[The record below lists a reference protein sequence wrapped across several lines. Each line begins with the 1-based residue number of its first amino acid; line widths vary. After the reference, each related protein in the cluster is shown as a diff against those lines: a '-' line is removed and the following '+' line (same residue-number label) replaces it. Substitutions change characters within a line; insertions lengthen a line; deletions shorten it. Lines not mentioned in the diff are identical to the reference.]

1 MFRLLL
7 VGTLFTV
14 NCFASLIGSNFS
26 QRDLQVLKELDIEPS
41 YITDYKLQKTYN
53 RYLLNTQDRYVNKFN
68 KASLFVPKVREILK
82 NEGLP
87 ETFLYLAMA
96 ESNFTIDA
104 KSRTRAT
111 GMWQFMS
118 QTARNLGLKND
129 IYVDERMDIVES
141 TKAAAKYLK
150 YLHNEFDKWYLAA
163 IAYNCG
169 QGRVIEAITRATI
182 DMYEKEHGTKNDKSK
197 DIKKFRR
204 TISLYQQKRVKF
216 AEINKIY
223 GEVLTWDVKPDIHE
237 LLIEQK
243 NLRRQYLP
251 VESRN
256 YIRKIISLAMMNN
269 QSFITENDNSHIRN
283 IGLTSPIATVKV
295 KGGLHLKNIAN
306 AIGMD
311 YRDLKMLNK
320 HIVRNIIPAYDNE
333 YHIYIPYSRLSRFN
347 LNKSNIA
354 PTQYKIHIVKSGD
367 TLYGIGK
374 RYGISHKAIKSF
386 NKLKSSK
393 LSLNQKLVIP
403 FVEGSEAI
411 TKKYYVKSGD
421 TLSSIAKMHRVE
433 VDKLMSDN
441 NLKNSFIKKGDKL
454 VITYR

>member
-1 MFRLLL
+1 MFKLLL
-7 VGTLFTV
+7 LITLFII
-14 NCFASLIGSNFS
+14 NGFASLIGSNFS
-26 QRDLQVLKELDIEPS
+26 QRDLQVLKELDIDPS

-53 RYLLNTQDRYVNKFN
+53 RYLINTQDRYVNKFN

-82 NEGLP
+82 AEGLP
-87 ETFLYLAMA
+87 ETFLFLAMA

-104 KSRTRAT
+104 KSRVRAT

-118 QTARNLGLKND
+118 QTAKNMGLKND
-129 IYVDERMDIVES
+129 IYIDERMDIVKS
-141 TKAAAKYLK
+141 TEAAAKYLK
-150 YLHNEFDKWYLAA
+150 YLYTQFDKWYLAA

-182 DMYEKEHGTKNDKSK
+182 DMYDKEYGLKNDKSK
-197 DIKKFRR
+197 EIRKYRH
-204 TISLYQQKRVKF
+204 TIALYQQKRVRF
-216 AEINKIY
+216 SELNKIY
-223 GEVLTWDVKPDIHE
+223 KEVLTWDVKPDIHE

-269 QSFITENDNSHIRN
+269 QSFITENDHSHIRN
-283 IGLTSPIATVKV
+283 LGLTSPIATVNV
-295 KGGLHLKNIAN
+295 KGGLHLKNIAE
-306 AIGMD
+306 AIGME

-320 HIVRNIIPAYDNE
+320 HIVRNIIPTYNDE

-347 LNKSNIA
+347 LNKMNIA
-354 PTQYKIHIVKSGD
+354 PTKYKIHIVQSGD
-367 TLYGIGK
+367 TLYDIGK
-374 RYGISHKAIKSF
+374 KYGISHKEIKSF

-393 LSLNQKLVIP
+393 LSLRQKLVIP
-403 FVEGSEAI
+403 FVEGSELI
-411 TKKYYVKSGD
+411 TKDYYVKNGD
-421 TLSSIAKMHRVE
+421 TLLSIAKNHRIE
-433 VDKLMSDN
+433 LEKLMSDN
-441 NLKNSFIKKGDKL
+441 NLKNALIKKGDKL

>member
-1 MFRLLL
+1 MFKLLL
-7 VGTLFTV
+7 LGTLFAL
-14 NCFASLIGSNFS
+14 NSFASLIGSNFS
-26 QRDLQVLKELDIEPS
+26 QRDLQVLKELDIDPS

-82 NEGLP
+82 SESLP

-104 KSRTRAT
+104 RSRTRAT

-118 QTARNLGLKND
+118 QTAKNLGLKND

-141 TKAAAKYLK
+141 TKAAAKYLN
-150 YLHNEFDKWYLAA
+150 YLHGEFNKWYLAA

-182 DMYEKEHGTKNDKSK
+182 DMYDKEHGVKNDKYK
-197 DIKKFRR
+197 EIKKYRR

-223 GEVLTWDVKPDIHE
+223 NEVLTWDVKPDIHE

-283 IGLTSPIATVKV
+283 IGLTSPIATVSV
-295 KGGLHLKNIAN
+295 KGGLHLKNIAK
-306 AIGMD
+306 AIGME

-320 HIVRNIIPAYDNE
+320 HIVRNIIPSYDDE

-347 LNKSNIA
+347 LNKMIIA
-354 PTQYKIHIVKSGD
+354 PTQYKIHIVRSGD
-367 TLYGIGK
+367 TLFGIGK
-374 RYGISHKAIKSF
+374 KYGISYKAIKSF
-386 NKLKSSK
+386 NKLHSSK

-411 TKKYYVKSGD
+411 TKNYYVKSGD
-421 TLSSIAKMHRVE
+421 TLSSIAKMHRVD

>member
-1 MFRLLL
+1 MIKLLL
-7 VGTLFTV
+7 LITLFTL
-14 NCFASLIGSNFS
+14 NSFASLIGSNFS
-26 QRDLQVLKELDIEPS
+26 QRDLQVLKELDIDPS

-68 KASLFVPKVREILK
+68 KASLFVPKVKEILRE
-82 NEGLP
+82 EGLP

-104 KSRTRAT
+104 KSRVRAT

-118 QTARNLGLKND
+118 QTAKNLGLKND
-129 IYVDERMDIVES
+129 LYVDERMDIVKS
-141 TKAAAKYLK
+141 TKAATKYLK
-150 YLHNEFDKWYLAA
+150 YLHTQFDKWYLAA

-182 DMYEKEHGTKNDKSK
+182 DMYEKEYGLKNDKSK
-197 DIKKFRR
+197 EIKEYRK
-204 TISLYQQKRVKF
+204 TISAYTRKRVRF
-216 AEINKIY
+216 SELNKIY
-223 GEVLTWDVKPDIHE
+223 NEILTWDVKPDIYE

-269 QSFITENDNSHIRN
+269 QSFITENDHSHIRN
-283 IGLTSPIATVKV
+283 IGLTSPIATVNV
-295 KGGLHLKNIAN
+295 KGGLHLKNIAE
-306 AIGMD
+306 AIGME

-320 HIVRNIIPAYDNE
+320 HIVRNIIPTYDDE

-347 LNKSNIA
+347 LNKMNIA
-354 PTQYKIHIVKSGD
+354 PTRYKVHIVQSGD

-374 RYGISHKAIKSF
+374 KYGISHKAIKSF
-386 NKLKSSK
+386 NKLKSSN
-393 LSLNQKLVIP
+393 LSLRQKLVIP
-403 FVEGSEAI
+403 FVEGSELT
-411 TKKYYVKSGD
+411 TKNYYVKSGD
-421 TLSSIAKMHRVE
+421 TLLSIAKMHRVE
-433 VDKLMSDN
+433 LEKLMSDN
-441 NLKNSFIKKGDKL
+441 NLKNALIKKGDKL
-454 VITYR
+454 VITFR